1 VLVCYRDKLDV
12 SSFNLVICAPPLA
25 PTEEN
30 WEGFPVLVRIVDRG
44 NPTSRTC
51 DIGAMELY
59 AANVVSSDPL
69 KVARVL
75 EDTLGD

>member
-1 VLVCYRDKLDV
+1 
-12 SSFNLVICAPPLA
+12 
-25 PTEEN
+25 
-30 WEGFPVLVRIVDRG
+30 VDRG

-69 KVARVL
+69 NVARVL